1 MMHIDHAI
9 LHAYD
14 FDTGS
19 AYLSDCELN
28 LGERQARSYVQ
39 RSMRR
44 IVSSAES
51 RHGEFAGE
59 NPLADA
65 LVAYAGGSSMSFVEI
80 SQQLAQTFWEELRRC
95 DELEQADLL
104 LADFTDTQSMKD
116 YAKAMGEGQMA
127 QAMADAAV
135 SADAEDLSVRY
146 VGAILL
152 PRKQAFVH
160 DLGSDGSGISDNEI
174 LRQDATLPNP
184 TQKLDTYLLVN
195 MADGSVDFHDCERR
209 QGGQEVDIIAE
220 RVVRCSPRASSRE
233 VVQHVERIVEEVA
246 HAYGANAV
254 EAVARAKHMV
264 ASSAEREES
273 FSPVEVGRAVF
284 DDEPQMRERYEQ
296 ATREEHL
303 PEEVPVRRSAAKRIT
318 KSHHIKTDT
327 GIEISFPSEYA
338 ADANFIEFTSDAE
351 GMVSILIKNVAH
363 IENK

>member
-9 LHAYD
+9 LHAFD
-14 FDTGS
+14 VDTGS
-19 AYLSDCELN
+19 IYLSDRELN
-28 LGERQARSYVQ
+28 LGERQAKSYVQ

-51 RHGEFAGE
+51 RHGEFEGE

-65 LVAYAGGSSMSFVEI
+65 LESYARGSSVGFVEV
-80 SQQLAQTFWEELRRC
+80 SQQLAQAFWEELRRC
-95 DELEQADLL
+95 DELEQVDLL
-104 LADFTDTQSMKD
+104 LADFTDTQSMR
-116 YAKAMGEGQMA
+116 EHA
-127 QAMADAAV
+127 QAMGTGQVAQAVADASAP
-135 SADAEDLSVRY
+135 ADAEDLSVRY

-174 LRQDATLPNP
+174 LRQDAMLPNP

-195 MADGSVDFHDCERR
+195 MADGSIDFHDRDR
-209 QGGQEVDIIAE
+209 MQGGRELSVIAE
-220 RVVRCSPRASSRE
+220 RIVRCSPRASSKE

-246 HAYGANAV
+246 QEYGANAV
-254 EAVARAKHMV
+254 EAVAQAKHMV
-264 ASSAEREES
+264 ASSAERAES
-273 FSPVEVGRAVF
+273 FSPVEVGRSVF
-284 DDEPQMRERYEQ
+284 EDEPRMRERYEQ

-318 KSHHIKTDT
+318 KSHRIKTDT